1 MSLCDALIEVFTQAL
16 VFRCSLCTARE
27 TFSFKWY
34 AAGEKWEGTA
44 MGSLNGEGP
53 VVLVTMFPA
62 LMMVRGDGMT
72 TTVAKA
78 QVLVRLAEPDDVL

>member
-1 MSLCDALIEVFTQAL
+1 MFTQAL
-16 VFRCSLCTARE
+16 IFKCSLCTARE

-34 AAGEKWEGTA
+34 AAGEKWEGTT

-62 LMMVRGDGMT
+62 LMMVRGNGMT